1 MKYKYRI
8 SVAVLTLLL
17 SCLKQPNTANA
28 QNPSDKVLPAV
39 LQSASELDYPPFCIV
54 RPDGSTDGFSVELLR
69 AVISEMRRKITFKVG
84 PWNEIK
90 QDLADGRIDV
100 LPLVSYN
107 AQRDAVYDFTVPY
120 VTMHGAI
127 FIRKDNTTIKGGED
141 LLGKEVIVMQGDTA
155 HEYALKEQLT
165 TKLIFT
171 NSYAE
176 AFTMLAEGTHD
187 AILAQK
193 LMGLQLIKQQGIDNI
208 STVADQYP
216 EETGL
221 KPSSM
226 TTSGFEQKF
235 CFAVKEGNKTLLF
248 QLNEALAIVFAN
260 GTYNRLY
267 HEWFGPILP
276 APVVPMVKQ
285 VKTLLKVLLP
295 ILLILLTSG
304 LVYLR
309 REVASKTR
317 HLRQEIEERK
327 KAEEVK
333 EQNYQKLQAAHEEIK
348 TLRGILPFCSYCKKI
363 RNDQG
368 VWENI
373 DKYIHTNSEA
383 DISHSIC
390 PQCAKQ
396 QYPEYYNKE

>member
-1 MKYKYRI
+1 MKYKNRI
-8 SVAVLTLLL
+8 SVAVLILLL
-17 SCLKQPNTANA
+17 SCLTQTNTAYS
-28 QNPSDKVLPAV
+28 QNPPDKVESGV

-54 RPDGSTDGFSVELLR
+54 RPDGSADGFSVKLLQ
-69 AVISEMRRKITFKVG
+69 AVITEMRRKITFKVG
-84 PWNEIK
+84 PWNELK
-90 QDLADGRIDV
+90 EDLADGRIDV

-127 FIRKDNTTIKGGED
+127 FIRENDATIRHKED
-141 LLGKEVIVMQGDTA
+141 LQGKEVIVMQGDTA

-176 AFTMLAEGTHD
+176 AFTLLAEGTHD

-193 LMGLQLIKQQGIDNI
+193 LMGLQLIKQQGISNI
-208 STVADQYP
+208 TTVADQYP
-216 EETGL
+216 EETRL
-221 KPSSM
+221 RPSSM

-235 CFAVKEGNKTLLF
+235 CFAVQEGNKTLLS

-260 GTYNRLY
+260 GTYDRLY

-276 APVVPMVKQ
+276 TPVVPVVEQ

-304 LVYLR
+304 LVYLK
-309 REVASKTR
+309 REVAGKTR

-327 KAEEVK
+327 KTEEIK
-333 EQNYQKLQAAHEEIK
+333 ERNLQKLQAAHAEIK
-348 TLRGILPFCSYCKKI
+348 TLRGILPFCSHCKKI

-368 VWENI
+368 EWENI
-373 DKYIHTNSEA
+373 DKYIHTNSDA

-390 PQCAKQ
+390 PECAKQ